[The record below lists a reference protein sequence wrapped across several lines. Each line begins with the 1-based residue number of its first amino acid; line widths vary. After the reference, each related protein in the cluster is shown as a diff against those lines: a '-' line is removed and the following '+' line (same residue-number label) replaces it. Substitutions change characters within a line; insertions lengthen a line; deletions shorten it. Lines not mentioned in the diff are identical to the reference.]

1 MEKDHSNY
9 GVGIIRS
16 GQAVP
21 GLFPLGVVVLGMAAW
36 FMEKDYNGVKARV
49 VAYPSRLRCKTI
61 WWAQITDVPR
71 PLHNDAL
78 VKLAL

>member
-21 GLFPLGVVVLGMAAW
+21 GLFPLGVAVLGMAAW

-49 VAYPSRLRCKTI
+49 VVVP
-61 WWAQITDVPR
+61 ITFTMQ
-71 PLHNDAL
+71 NDL
-78 VKLAL
+78 VGPDNGCSQTFT